1 MGDTQADTTRFIDND
16 RLRVTEW
23 RFTPGAETGLHV
35 HEMDYVVVPLI
46 TGTLTIIDDD
56 GDRDNKITAGVP
68 YYRPSGARHN
78 VVNRSGEEVAFMEI
92 ELK

>member
-23 RFTPGAETGLHV
+23 RFAPGAETGLHV
-35 HEMDYVVVPLI
+35 HEMDYVVVPLN
-46 TGTLTIIDDD
+46 TGTLTVSDDD
-56 GDRDNKITAGVP
+56 GERDNNITAGVP
-68 YYRPSGARHN
+68 YYRPSGAKHN